1 MLPSTLERA
10 TVNEADW
17 IVPSL
22 SLVHKIILTFC
33 HATLI
38 SKSKLLRHTHTQKQ
52 DKPLVSYNTWP
63 AGEEY
68 SVSLHPDSVC
78 ITYVCVSAFAFL
90 REQMS
95 V

>member
-33 HATLI
+33 HATFSAINL
-38 SKSKLLRHTHTQKQ
+38 KKLTTLTHTQKQ
-52 DKPLVSYNTWP
+52 DKPLVSYRTR
-63 AGEEY
+63 GLQVK
-68 SVSLHPDSVC
+68 STVC
-78 ITYVCVSAFAFL
+78 LCI
-90 REQMS
+90 
-95 V
+95 